1 MDEPT
6 LIEPDTKDW
15 TVVVSEGC
23 AECGYELPAPGE
35 IAPRILDT
43 IAFWPAAMAQSGVR
57 ERPAPSTWSP
67 LEYACH
73 VRDVCVVFVERAE
86 SMKSQ
91 DGVRFLNWD
100 QDEAAVFGR
109 YWEQDPATVA
119 EAYEDAAAR
128 VAQAFASA
136 SPAHWKHTGLRS
148 NGSAFTL
155 ATLGSYLLHDL
166 EHHIHDVA
174 AQRPA
179 P

>member
-1 MDEPT
+1 
-6 LIEPDTKDW
+6 
-15 TVVVSEGC
+15 
-23 AECGYELPAPGE
+23 
-35 IAPRILDT
+35 
-43 IAFWPAAMAQSGVR
+43 MAQSGVR

-73 VRDVCVVFVERAE
+73 VRDLRGLRGAGE

-119 EAYEDAAAR
+119 EAYEDAAAQ

-136 SPAHWKHTGLRS
+136 SRRSGSTPACARRIRLHLGDAREL
-148 NGSAFTL
+148 SA
-155 ATLGSYLLHDL
+155 A
-166 EHHIHDVA
+166 
-174 AQRPA
+174 
-179 P
+179 

>member
-1 MDEPT
+1 MNCSRPPPEPT
-6 LIEPDTKDW
+6 E
-15 TVVVSEGC
+15 VSGRTLTTIPRWVT
-23 AECGYELPAPGE
+23 ALSRADVAVRSDPAK
-35 IAPRILDT
+35 
-43 IAFWPAAMAQSGVR
+43 W
-57 ERPAPSTWSP
+57 ST

-136 SPAHWKHTGLRS
+136 SPAQWKHTGLRS